1 MGESLDTQAGQTLCP
16 LLALGRIARGY
27 LYFQGFATRTQVC
40 KWLAESCRE
49 DCCSWRD
56 PDAVCL
62 ARIHWELFFC
72 IVRLTEAVSRSDQHC
87 WSEGGRCDSAGDA
100 EWAVF

>member
-1 MGESLDTQAGQTLCP
+1 MQMVSRILPGGLLFMARPRCSL
-16 LLALGRIARGY
+16 LGKDSLG
-27 LYFQGFATRTQVC
+27 V
-40 KWLAESCRE
+40 
-49 DCCSWRD
+49 
-56 PDAVCL
+56 V
-62 ARIHWELFFC
+62 FC